1 MSPES
6 LGSRR
11 DSHPIV
17 WLGLPVVFITQR
29 LLSPLLG
36 FKRWEPVMAGELGVT
51 ENLTVVLLLPAVVLG
66 ILIFRRRRELP
77 KGIGWLMLAGG
88 LAALY
93 FAGEECSWGQAWLRF
108 ETPDAIAR
116 LNDQDEFNLHRLD
129 FTEYGIFVVL
139 LEGFLYNVPRQIMLV
154 GTIVCG
160 IALPLALHRRLS
172 RPEAPKSPWYWLIPN
187 YRIVPFAA
195 MAVLLRLPSRLQ
207 RFLGHPPYHIYWDMA
222 MYRTA
227 GECKE
232 LYFAAVILLYLW
244 SIHRRMGATKMLIE
258 T

>member
-11 DSHPIV
+11 DIHPIV
-17 WLGLPVVFITQR
+17 WLGLPVVFIAQR

-36 FKRWEPVMAGELGVT
+36 FERWDSVMAGELGVT

-108 ETPDAIAR
+108 ETPEAIKR
-116 LNDQDEFNLHRLD
+116 VNDQDQFNLHR
-129 FTEYGIFVVL
+129 TTNL
-139 LEGFLYNVPRQIMLV
+139 LNNVPRQIMLV
-154 GTIVCG
+154 GTIVAG

-207 RFLGHPPYHIYWDMA
+207 RFLGAPPPHSYWDMA

-244 SIHRRMGATKMLIE
+244 SIHRRMGPIKMLIE